1 MFNNPR
7 EAHDNLVQPLLSK
20 CYECG
25 LDPVIF
31 VQEKILEL
39 EERKRILLTPSARW
53 FNDNF
58 ARYNEFASKVLQR
71 PLSDQEKYGAN
82 RLAQMIQRRLNP
94 QQPFPVD
101 EPLKRKLLEESNGRC
116 KVCGTPLT
124 VETMRVDHKVPVSEG
139 GSPHPLNLQ
148 ALCELCNSGKSDYF
162 EETAQAAARPWYEQ
176 RKDLVTGNVKLTP
189 KKRFCALMRD
199 KNCCRL
205 CGKKASQVA
214 LKVVLRIPPKDG
226 GQPVYDNLITVCEQ
240 CTQNKPIRG
249 IVKAKEHNLT
259 NNIMLG
265 GHQ

>member
-1 MFNNPR
+1 MTNTM
-7 EAHDNLVQPLLSK
+7 NLIQSLLSK

-25 LDPVIF
+25 LDPAIF

-58 ARYNEFASKVLQR
+58 GRYNEFASKVLQR
-71 PLSDQEKYGAN
+71 PLADKEKYGAN
-82 RLAQMIQRRLNP
+82 RLAEIIQRRLNP

-116 KVCGTPLT
+116 KVCGTALT

-162 EETAQAAARPWYEQ
+162 EEAAQAAARPWYEQ
-176 RKDLVTGNVKLTP
+176 RKDLVAGNVRLTP

-214 LKVVLRIPPKDG
+214 LKVVFRISLEDG

-240 CTQNKPIRG
+240 CMQDKPVNR
-249 IVKAKEHNLT
+249 IVK
-259 NNIMLG
+259 IG
-265 GHQ
+265 